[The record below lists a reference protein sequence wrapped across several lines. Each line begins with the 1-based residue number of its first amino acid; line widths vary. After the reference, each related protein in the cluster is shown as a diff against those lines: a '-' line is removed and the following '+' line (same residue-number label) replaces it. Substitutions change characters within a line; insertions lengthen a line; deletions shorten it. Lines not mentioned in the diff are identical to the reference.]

1 MENNVKNTEKEI
13 EKNTD
18 TEEKSPSR
26 VALLKKKL
34 TREVLMY
41 LLFGVLTTLVGWIV
55 YFAIMIGGRIL
66 LDLPQEDTTSG
77 AYFALYTAAQ
87 LIQWVCAV
95 LFAFFT
101 NRKWVFTDAD
111 RSKNVLLQLLTF
123 SGGRVVTLVLDYVI
137 TLFGGMLLVRL
148 LPALNSVALG
158 GFELNVNEIFAKI
171 VAAVVVI
178 IGNYFFSKFLVF
190 KGKKSS

>member
-18 TEEKSPSR
+18 TEEKTPSR

-66 LDLPQEDTTSG
+66 LDLPQEDTASG

-123 SGGRVVTLVLDYVI
+123 SGGRVVTLVLDYAI

-158 GFELNVNEIFAKI
+158 GFELNVNEIFAKV

>member
-18 TEEKSPSR
+18 VEEKTPSR

-66 LDLPQEDTTSG
+66 LDLPQEDTASG

-123 SGGRVVTLVLDYVI
+123 SGGRVVTLVLDYAI

-158 GFELNVNEIFAKI
+158 GFELNVNEIFAKV

>member
-66 LDLPQEDTTSG
+66 LDLPQEDTASG

-123 SGGRVVTLVLDYVI
+123 SGGRVVTLVLDYAI

-148 LPALNSVALG
+148 LPALNSVAIGALD
-158 GFELNVNEIFAKI
+158 LNVNEIFAKV

-190 KGKKSS
+190 KGKKNS

>member
-18 TEEKSPSR
+18 VEEKSPSR

-123 SGGRVVTLVLDYVI
+123 SGGRVVTLVLDYAI

-190 KGKKSS
+190 KGKKGS

>member
-1 MENNVKNTEKEI
+1 MENNVKNTENEI
-13 EKNTD
+13 EEKAEVEENT
-18 TEEKSPSR
+18 PSR

-66 LDLPQEDTTSG
+66 FKIPQEDTTSG

-87 LIQWVCAV
+87 IIQWVCAV

-111 RSKNVLLQLLTF
+111 KNKSALLQLLTF

-148 LPALNSVALG
+148 LPALNSVAIGALD
-158 GFELNVNEIFAKI
+158 LNVNEIFAKV

-178 IGNYFFSKFLVF
+178 VGNYFFSKFLVF